1 MDKKY
6 FKLNVPIG
14 TRIISSRGDFVVEE
28 VPDDAFD
35 FFQRGSQ
42 WLSLEPEAVEGLSKL
57 SETKLKSLLALKERQ
72 DMTED
77 AVIIQEALGQI
88 LLTRTETAEDK
99 SKSQKKQ
106 EA

>member
-42 WLSLEPEAVEGLSKL
+42 WLSLVPEAVEGLS
-57 SETKLKSLLALKERQ
+57 ALKERQ
-72 DMTED
+72 DMAED
-77 AVIIQEALGQI
+77 AGIIQEALEQI

>member
-42 WLSLEPEAVEGLSKL
+42 WLSLVPEAVEGLSKL
-57 SETKLKSLLALKERQ
+57 SETKLKSLL
-72 DMTED
+72 D
-77 AVIIQEALGQI
+77 AGIIREALEQI

>member
-14 TRIISSRGDFVVEE
+14 TRIISSRGDFVVED

-57 SETKLKSLLALKERQ
+57 SKRLWSKFSLRERRQ
-72 DMTED
+72 
-77 AVIIQEALGQI
+77 
-88 LLTRTETAEDK
+88 
-99 SKSQKKQ
+99 QKINQNHKRNRKPS
-106 EA
+106 AFCFLSL

>member
-42 WLSLEPEAVEGLSKL
+42 WLSLVPEAVEGLSKL
-57 SETKLKSLLALKERQ
+57 SETKLKSLL

-77 AVIIQEALGQI
+77 AGIIREALEQI

>member
-42 WLSLEPEAVEGLSKL
+42 WLSLVPEGLSKL

-72 DMTED
+72 DMAED
-77 AVIIQEALGQI
+77 AGIIQEALEQI

>member
-14 TRIISSRGDFVVEE
+14 TRIVSSRGDFVVEE

-42 WLSLEPEAVEGLSKL
+42 WLSLVPEAVEGLSKL
-57 SETKLKSLLALKERQ
+57 SETKLKSLLALKEN
-72 DMTED
+72 
-77 AVIIQEALGQI
+77 AGIIREALEQI